1 MSARTATEIRP
12 AAQSA
17 LSESPFFALRE
28 LIVEQ
33 TEDSLLISG
42 SVPSYYY
49 KQLAQEIVRTVACG
63 IEVVNSICV
72 R

>member
-1 MSARTATEIRP
+1 MSERSAIEIRP

-17 LSESPFFALRE
+17 LSDSPIFALRK

-33 TEDSLLISG
+33 ADDSLLIRG

-49 KQLAQEIVRTVACG
+49 KQLAQETVRAVANG
-63 IEVVNSICV
+63 VEVVNSIRV

>member
-1 MSARTATEIRP
+1 MSERSATEIRP

-17 LSESPFFALRE
+17 LSDSPIFALRE
-28 LIVEQ
+28 LTVEQ
-33 TEDSLLISG
+33 TDESLLISG

-49 KQLAQEIVRTVACG
+49 KQLAQEIVRTVANG
-63 IEVVNSICV
+63 IEVVNSIRV

>member
-17 LSESPFFALRE
+17 LSESPIFALRE

-33 TEDSLLISG
+33 TDESLLISG
-42 SVPSYYY
+42 SVPSYYH
-49 KQLAQEIVRTVACG
+49 KQLAQEIVRAIACG
-63 IEVVNSICV
+63 IKIVNSICV